1 MNSSDLLGTL
11 MKPISP
17 TPYPDV
23 NEILDLLLN
32 SVKAI
37 LQGQFVGMY
46 LYGSLSSGDFNPE
59 TSDVDFLVVTTDSLS
74 AIKIAELEAVHK
86 RIWSSGH
93 KWAARLEGAYISQHD
108 IRRHTP
114 INGPSPTVNEGK
126 FYMDRSGSDWIIQR
140 HVVREYGIVLA
151 GPDPKTLIDFV
162 GPDDIRN
169 AVLGILNEWWF
180 PMLDNPAWLQK
191 HESNY
196 HGYTVITMC
205 RALHALKHGTIVS
218 KPVAINWAKEELGSQ
233 WHPLIAQAVASQY
246 GRHSEFLNETLALM
260 RFTKE
265 RIRQTN
271 DAQDSLAKGI
281 IHGYLPRL
289 QR

>member
-1 MNSSDLLGTL
+1 
-11 MKPISP
+11 MKPIPP
-17 TPYPDV
+17 TPYSDV

-32 SVKAI
+32 RVKEI

-74 AIKIAELEAVHK
+74 ANKIAELEAMHK

-93 KWAARLEGAYISQHD
+93 KRAARLEGAYISQD
-108 IRRHTP
+108 AIRRHEP
-114 INGPSPTVNEGK
+114 NNVPSPTVNEGK
-126 FYMDRSGSDWIIQR
+126 FYVDRPGSDWIIQR

-162 GPDDIRN
+162 SSDDIRS

-191 HESNY
+191 HKSNY

-205 RALHALKHGTIVS
+205 RALHALKHGIIVS
-218 KPVAINWAKEELGSQ
+218 KPVAINWAKAELGSQ
-233 WHPLIAQAVASQY
+233 WHPLIEQAVASQY
-246 GRHSEFLNETLALM
+246 GKHSEFLNETLELM

-265 RIRQTN
+265 HSGKIN
-271 DAQDSLAKGI
+271 HAQSSS
-281 IHGYLPRL
+281 
-289 QR
+289 